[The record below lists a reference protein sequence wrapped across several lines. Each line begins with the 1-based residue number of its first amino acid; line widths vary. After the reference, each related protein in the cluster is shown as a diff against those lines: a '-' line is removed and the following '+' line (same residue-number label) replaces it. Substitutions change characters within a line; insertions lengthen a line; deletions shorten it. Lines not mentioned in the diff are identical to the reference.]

1 MIEIKE
7 AVGEPVDKSSENE
20 QPIQASDSVQTK
32 DDTDLDETDLE
43 DEVIESSKNNPTAN
57 EAPVQDKSEQME
69 GSVSKSVDDDKEIGN
84 KDRTAAQIP
93 TTEDDNRERTDTH
106 ILVTDE
112 SPTSTVQNQEEDP
125 LMKFEKLFDIMSKEN
140 VGSKKE
146 VPEGENL
153 GTEASG
159 LKTPEETDI
168 KDDIKDELKKD
179 SDGTE
184 PDKEVADTKVEV
196 PDVTQ
201 SEQHSAGE
209 VVQTEGDI
217 KTDEKNIDID
227 PNAGEKVAEISGTN
241 VEMEIPVDRWFKQQ
255 AGADMVEGGI
265 PKTTEDN
272 SINVQNRA
280 DVEGTEADMRTGD
293 DKEPADIKQ
302 PETETAEF
310 EKLDS
315 PVQQTLDQLIDENI
329 PATRELMDD
338 SHLKPQVVETEES
351 KGHEVTKEAKHAT
364 DDDEEEDDDERDHH
378 DEREKDADKDVELP
392 SEGLFWCDR

>member
-7 AVGEPVDKSSENE
+7 AVREPVDKSSENE
-20 QPIQASDSVQTK
+20 QPIQASDSVRTK

-43 DEVIESSKNNPTAN
+43 DEVIESSKDIPTAK
-57 EAPVQDKSEQME
+57 EATVQDKSEEME
-69 GSVSKSVDDDKEIGN
+69 GSEIKSIDDDKEIDD

-93 TTEDDNRERTDTH
+93 KTEDDNRERTDTH
-106 ILVTDE
+106 IPVTDE

-146 VPEGENL
+146 VPESENL

-168 KDDIKDELKKD
+168 KDEWKKD

-184 PDKEVADTKVEV
+184 THKEVTDNKVAV

-227 PNAGEKVAEISGTN
+227 PNAGEKEAEVSGTN
-241 VEMEIPVDRWFKQQ
+241 VEMEIPVDRWFKQH
-255 AGADMVEGGI
+255 AGADMVEGAI

-280 DVEGTEADMRTGD
+280 DVEGTEADMRTSD
-293 DKEPADIKQ
+293 DKEPGDIKQ
-302 PETETAEF
+302 SETETTEF

-315 PVQQTLDQLIDENI
+315 PDQQTLDQLKDENI
-329 PATRELMDD
+329 PVTREFMDD
-338 SHLKPQVVETEES
+338 SHLKPQVVETEDS
-351 KGHEVTKEAKHAT
+351 KGHEITKGAKHAT
-364 DDDEEEDDDERDHH
+364 DDDDEDDDERDHH
-378 DEREKDADKDVELP
+378 DEREEDADKDVELP
-392 SEGLFWCDR
+392 SEGLFWCDW